1 MPQTYKWLKEKDEEE
16 LIRHYNDLGTK
27 KAATQEL
34 VLLELQNR
42 LANKQRKRI
51 EEMTR
56 SMKRMTA
63 AILMLKATNV
73 GVFARE

>member
-1 MPQTYKWLKEKDEEE
+1 
-16 LIRHYNDLGTK
+16 
-27 KAATQEL
+27 
-34 VLLELQNR
+34 LLELQNR